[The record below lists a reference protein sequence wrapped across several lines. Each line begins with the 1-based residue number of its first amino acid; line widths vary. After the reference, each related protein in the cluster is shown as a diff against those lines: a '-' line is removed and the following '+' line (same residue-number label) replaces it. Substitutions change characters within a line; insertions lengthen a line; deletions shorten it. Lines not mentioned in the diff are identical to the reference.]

1 MKLDTIDLPSN
12 LFIKDEFDF
21 KPVAQSVDRTISGGA
36 VVESMALSYG
46 AKITLTG
53 AWAKRPVV
61 QQLYALQANV
71 SVKRSLTMN
80 DNSTKTVLFDIEVG
94 GLEAAAIYPES
105 LPTDDS
111 EYELTLNLIE
121 VEPDS
126 QE

>member
-1 MKLDTIDLPSN
+1 MKLDTIDLPAN

-61 QQLYALQANV
+61 QQLYALQSSV
-71 SVKRSLTMN
+71 SVKRILTMN
-80 DNSTKTVLFDIEVG
+80 DNSTKTVLFDIEAG
-94 GLEAAAIYPES
+94 GLEAAAIYPEAS
-105 LPTDDS
+105 PTDDS

-121 VEPDS
+121 VEPV
-126 QE
+126 